1 MTTNKFL
8 KVIVLALIFSFSFSN
23 LQLKAQEDASNKE
36 YLKLEVNGLACP
48 FCAYGLE
55 KKLRNDIKG
64 LENLDINIEKG
75 FVTFSFLKENK
86 PTEEKLKEIVSD
98 AGFQADTI
106 SFSSKP
112 FVETDKEEWNY

>member
-1 MTTNKFL
+1 MKTNKFL
-8 KVIVLALIFSFSFSN
+8 RIVLVAIIFSFSFST
-23 LQLKAQEDASNKE
+23 LQVKAQEDGSNKE

-48 FCAYGLE
+48 FCAYGLG
-55 KKLRNDIKG
+55 KKLRNDVKG
-64 LENLDINIEKG
+64 LEDLDINIKKG

-112 FVETDKEEWNY
+112 FVETGKEE

>member
-1 MTTNKFL
+1 MKTLKNIFLFLLILLLIDISAQTENKSS
-8 KVIVLALIFSFSFSN
+8 KNQYIKI
-23 LQLKAQEDASNKE
+23 
-36 YLKLEVNGLACP
+36 EVNGLACP

-64 LENLDINIEKG
+64 LENLDINIDKG

-86 PTEEKLKEIVSD
+86 PSEEKLKEIVSD
-98 AGFQADTI
+98 AGFQADKI

-112 FVETDKEEWNY
+112 FVKTEKEK

>member
-23 LQLKAQEDASNKE
+23 LQLKAQEDGSNKE

-64 LENLDINIEKG
+64 LEDLDINIEKG
-75 FVTFSFLKENK
+75 FVTFSFIKENK

-112 FVETDKEEWNY
+112 FVETDKEE